1 MQKNTN
7 PITAPTLLRMTP
19 KEWNKTH
26 RDFKGSVNGQRYV
39 LQMTTRGTTMVPV
52 EIVKEL
58 KK

>member
-1 MQKNTN
+1 M
-7 PITAPTLLRMTP
+7 APLRVGNVNRAP
-19 KEWNKTH
+19 EEWNRTH

-52 EIVKEL
+52 EIVKEP